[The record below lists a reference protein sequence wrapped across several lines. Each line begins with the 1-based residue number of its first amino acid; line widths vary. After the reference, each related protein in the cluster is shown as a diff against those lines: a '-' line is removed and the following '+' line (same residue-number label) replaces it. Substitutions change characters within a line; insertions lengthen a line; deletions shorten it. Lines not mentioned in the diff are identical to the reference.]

1 MHWGK
6 ITTLVPHLDNLR
18 PLFLFLLIC
27 VCALK
32 LGAQTLV
39 FDHIT
44 EADGLPQSEI
54 ISITR
59 DQRGFF
65 WVATQAGISRYNGYA
80 FESFGAQESEDASSS
95 IIEIEAKGN
104 FVYGLFFNKY
114 IKIDTKSLEIEQVRF
129 SSQQNIVNPKQI
141 SSTSAQILIGAENG
155 FWVLDESNGKVL
167 KHFKLDEVKD
177 ILELAQGKWIVGTVS
192 GIYIYYPF
200 SSTLIKLDIA
210 HSSFISKLC
219 LTTQNAFAWVEG
231 VGKLYEISLNGLNPK
246 EIKEIDLLG
255 SHSISSFCFYRN
267 RFYVGTDK
275 GLIEVDKHDKIRW
288 YIRNGIYN
296 TSISNNSVSCLYTD
310 LQDRLWVGTSFGG
323 LNYYNPYKHKFRIVS
338 MSEVPIL
345 KEIGEVN
352 SFVEANN
359 GDVLYSTFAGDLGW
373 FDPKNGTIYQSL
385 PLEKP
390 FFCLVP
396 IEGEK
401 RKFLGGASQGLFLI
415 EQSNSKPVQLKTIS
429 TIKSFEGDVK
439 SIKYWK
445 GDLYWIAGS
454 SGFFL
459 YDLAKQKTLEYY
471 NIGNSE
477 LGSDNIRSIN
487 IYKNSEILLSTAA
500 GLYSFTINTKKIS
513 IINLVNASKRQPF
526 IAQTEVD
533 RYGRIWVGT
542 RAGLYI
548 REPNGSVR
556 HFSKIN
562 GFPDNS
568 IYSLVLTNDGK
579 TFWMSTNNGLIAI
592 NTSDFSMVHYD
603 VHDGLQGSEFNERS
617 SLITSTGE
625 LYFGGLSGFNHFYP
639 ERLKLDSLPF
649 RIEIM
654 HVSDFN
660 KVLTP
665 QPYYFFSGSGN
676 YITFEFVSL
685 DYSRSNSN
693 TYFYQLEG
701 SQDDWINAGTRR
713 FASFGQLP
721 PGDYV
726 FRVKA
731 KNIDNYWSGNEATIH
746 FTIIPVF
753 YNTTWFRV
761 VVVLIVLLLIGGLL
775 SYRVRRAFK
784 EQEEKSA
791 INAMIGELELKAL
804 RAQMNPHFIF
814 NSLNSIQDFVLNN
827 ESKLAAKYLTKFAK
841 LIRMILDLSE
851 QTFVSVNQ
859 KILFLNLYIE
869 LEALRLSNSFTW
881 HLEVDEKINLND
893 LIPTLLV
900 QPYIE
905 NAIWHGLQHKKEADK
920 KMYINFKYINDS
932 LMEVEV
938 RDNGI
943 GRDAA
948 RIIRKN
954 RMPSHQSRGAKL
966 AMERIKVL
974 HKLFGAKP
982 SVEIVD
988 LFDENNLACGT
999 KVVLLIP
1006 VKHG

>member
-1 MHWGK
+1 M
-6 ITTLVPHLDNLR
+6 PHLNKLR

-27 VCALK
+27 LSALK

-65 WVATQAGISRYNGYA
+65 WVATQAGISRFNGYA
-80 FESFGAQESEDASSS
+80 FESFGAQETDDASSS

-104 FVYGLFFNKY
+104 YVYGLFANKY
-114 IKIDTKSLEIEQVRF
+114 IRIDARTLSIEQVRF
-129 SSQQNIVNPKQI
+129 PSKQTIVNPKQI
-141 SSTSAQILIGAENG
+141 SSTSAQLLIGAENG
-155 FWVLDESNGKVL
+155 FWVLNESNGKVL

-177 ILELAQGKWIVGTVS
+177 ILQLAQGKWLVGTVS

-200 SSTLIKLDIA
+200 SSTLINLNLA
-210 HSSFISKLC
+210 HNSFISKLC

-231 VGKLYEISLNGLNPK
+231 DGKLYETTLNGLNLK
-246 EIKEIDLLG
+246 EIKEIDLLDNY
-255 SHSISSFCFYRN
+255 SISSFCFYRN
-267 RFYVGTDK
+267 RFYLGTGK
-275 GLIEVDKHDKIRW
+275 GLLEVDKHDKIRW
-288 YIRNGIYN
+288 YVRNGIYN

-310 LQDRLWVGTSFGG
+310 WQDRLWVGTTFGG

-338 MSEVPIL
+338 MSKVPNL
-345 KEIGEVN
+345 KEVREVKA
-352 SFVEANN
+352 FAEASN
-359 GDVLYSTFAGDLGW
+359 GDVLYSTYTGDLGW
-373 FDPKNGTIYQSL
+373 FDPKDAAVYESFSL
-385 PLEKP
+385 EMP

-396 IEGEK
+396 IEGSG
-401 RKFLGGASQGLFLI
+401 RKFLGGALQGLFLI
-415 EQSNSKPVQLKTIS
+415 EQGIAKPVQLKTTS
-429 TIKSFEGDVK
+429 NVKSFEGDIK
-439 SIKYWK
+439 SIKHWK
-445 GDLYWIAGS
+445 EDLYWIAGS
-454 SGFFL
+454 GGLFL
-459 YDLAKQKTLEYY
+459 YDLANQKTLEYY

-487 IYKNSEILLSTAA
+487 LFKYSEILLSTAS
-500 GLYSFTINTKKIS
+500 GLYNFNIGTKS
-513 IINLVNASKRQPF
+513 IKLINLDTASRLQPF
-526 IAQTEVD
+526 IGQTVVD
-533 RYGRIWVGT
+533 KYGRIWAGT
-542 RAGLYI
+542 RTGLFI
-548 REPNGSVR
+548 REPNGRVR
-556 HFSKIN
+556 HFSKAN
-562 GFPDNS
+562 GLPDNS
-568 IYSLVLTNDGK
+568 VYSLVLTKDGK
-579 TFWMSTNNGLIAI
+579 FCWMGTNNGLVAI
-592 NTSDFSMVHYD
+592 STSDFSMAHYD

-639 ERLKLDSLPF
+639 EQLTLDSLPF
-649 RIEIM
+649 RIEM
-654 HVSDFN
+654 MRVSDFN
-660 KVLTP
+660 KMIAP
-665 QPYYFFSGSGN
+665 QSYYFFSSSEN
-676 YITFEFVSL
+676 YLTFEFVSL

-701 SQDDWINAGTRR
+701 LQEDWIDAGTRR

-731 KNIDNYWSGNEATIH
+731 RNMDNYWSKNVATIH
-746 FTIIPVF
+746 FTIVPVF
-753 YNTTWFRV
+753 YKTTWFRV
-761 VVVLIVLLLIGGLL
+761 TIGLAILLFIGGLL

-784 EQEEKSA
+784 AQEDKA
-791 INAMIGELELKAL
+791 ALNAMIGELELKAL

-827 ESKLAAKYLTKFAK
+827 ESKLAAKYLSKFAK

-859 KILFLNLYIE
+859 KVVFLNLYIE

-881 HLEVDEKINLND
+881 QLEVDGKIDTND

-905 NAIWHGLQHKKEADK
+905 NAIWHGLQHKMGADK
-920 KMYINFKYINDS
+920 RLRITFKYINES
-932 LMEVEV
+932 LIEVEV
-938 RDNGI
+938 WDNGI
-943 GRDAA
+943 GREAA

-954 RMPSHQSRGAKL
+954 RMPSHQSRGAQL
-966 AMERIKVL
+966 TEERIKVL
-974 HKLFGAKP
+974 HKLFGSKP
-982 SVEIVD
+982 SVEIID
-988 LFDENNLACGT
+988 LYDENKLACGT

-1006 VKHG
+1006 VKHE

>member
-1 MHWGK
+1 
-6 ITTLVPHLDNLR
+6 LR
-18 PLFLFLLIC
+18 SLFLFIILC
-27 VCALK
+27 FGALN

-54 ISITR
+54 ISIAR

-65 WVATQAGISRYNGYA
+65 WAATQAGISRYNGYA

-104 FVYGLFFNKY
+104 YVYGLFAHKFIRIN
-114 IKIDTKSLEIEQVRF
+114 TQTLSIEQF
-129 SSQQNIVNPKQI
+129 SFPTKQTIVNPKQI
-141 SSTSAQILIGAENG
+141 SSTSTQLLIGAENG
-155 FWVLDESNGKVL
+155 FWVLNESNGKVI

-177 ILELAQGKWIVGTVS
+177 ILQLAQGKWLVGTVS

-200 SSTLIKLDIA
+200 SSTLIKLNLA
-210 HSSFISKLC
+210 HSSFINKLC
-219 LTTQNAFAWVEG
+219 LTSQNAFAWVEG
-231 VGKLYEISLNGLNPK
+231 GGKLYETTLNGLNPK

-255 SHSISSFCFYRN
+255 SFSISSLCFYRN
-267 RFYVGTDK
+267 RFYVGTGK
-275 GLIEVDKHDKIRW
+275 GLIEVDKHNKIRW
-288 YIRNGIYN
+288 YTRNGINN

-310 LQDRLWVGTSFGG
+310 WQDRLWVGTTFGG

-352 SFVEANN
+352 SFAEANN
-359 GDVLYSTFAGDLGW
+359 GDVIYSTFTGNLGW
-373 FDPKNGTIYQSL
+373 FDPKNATIYQSSL
-385 PLEKP
+385 LEMP
-390 FFCLVP
+390 FFCLLP

-415 EQSNSKPVQLKTIS
+415 EQGRSKPVQLKTIS

-454 SGFFL
+454 SGLFL

-477 LGSDNIRSIN
+477 LGSDNIRNIN
-487 IYKNSEILLSTAA
+487 LYKNSEILLSTTA
-500 GLYSFTINTKKIS
+500 GLYNFTINTKKIS
-513 IINLVNASKRQPF
+513 LINLDTASKWQPF
-526 IAQTEVD
+526 VAQTEVD
-533 RYGRIWVGT
+533 KHGRIWAAT
-542 RAGLYI
+542 RTGLFI
-548 REPNGSVR
+548 REPNGRVR
-556 HFSKIN
+556 HFSKAN
-562 GFPDNS
+562 GLPDNS
-568 IYSLVLTNDGK
+568 IYSLLLTKDGK
-579 TFWMSTNNGLIAI
+579 TCWMSTNNGLIAV
-592 NTSDFSMVHYD
+592 NTSDFSIVHHD
-603 VHDGLQGSEFNERS
+603 VHDGLQGSEFNEQS
-617 SLITSTGE
+617 SLLTSTGE

-639 ERLKLDSLPF
+639 EELALDSLPF
-649 RIEIM
+649 RIEMM

-660 KVLTP
+660 KMLAP
-665 QPYYFFSGSGN
+665 QSYYFFSSSGN

-701 SQDDWINAGTRR
+701 SQEDWIDAGNRR

-731 KNIDNYWSGNEATIH
+731 KNMDNYWSSNEATIQ
-746 FTIIPVF
+746 FTVVPVF
-753 YNTTWFRV
+753 YKTIWFRV
-761 VVVLIVLLLIGGLL
+761 AVVLAVLLLIVGLL
-775 SYRVRRAFK
+775 SYRVRRAFRV
-784 EQEEKSA
+784 QEEKA
-791 INAMIGELELKAL
+791 ALNAMIGELELKAL

-814 NSLNSIQDFVLNN
+814 NSLNSIQYFVLNN
-827 ESKLAAKYLTKFAK
+827 ESRLAAKYLSKFAK

-859 KILFLNLYIE
+859 KVLFLNLYIE
-869 LEALRLSNSFTW
+869 LEELRLNHSFTW
-881 HLEVDEKINLND
+881 KLEVDEKIDTND

-905 NAIWHGLQHKKEADK
+905 NAIWHGLQHKKGADK
-920 KMYINFKYINDS
+920 KLHIAFKYINES
-932 LMEVEV
+932 LIEVEIW
-938 RDNGI
+938 DNGI
-943 GRDAA
+943 GREAA
-948 RIIRKN
+948 RIIHNNK
-954 RMPSHQSRGAKL
+954 MPSHQSRGARL
-966 AMERIKVL
+966 TEDRITVL
-974 HKLFGAKP
+974 HKLFGSKP
-982 SVEIVD
+982 SVEIFD
-988 LFDENNLACGT
+988 LIDENKLACGT
-999 KVVLLIP
+999 KVLLLIP
-1006 VKHG
+1006 VKHE